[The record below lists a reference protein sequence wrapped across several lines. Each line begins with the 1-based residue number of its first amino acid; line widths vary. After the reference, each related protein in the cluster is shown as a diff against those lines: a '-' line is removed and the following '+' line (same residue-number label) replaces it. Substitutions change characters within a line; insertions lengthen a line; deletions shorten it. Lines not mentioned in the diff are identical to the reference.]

1 MPNDGG
7 ERIDGSYHVS
17 RAARESGQRID
28 WALMCTFLL
37 SFLTHSRQE
46 NQLAAA
52 LDPEPLK
59 SNQACICSLVML
71 ASLATFIFTCPSSH
85 YI

>member
-17 RAARESGQRID
+17 RAARESGQRIN

-37 SFLTHSRQE
+37 SFLTHSCQE

-52 LDPEPLK
+52 LE
-59 SNQACICSLVML
+59 
-71 ASLATFIFTCPSSH
+71 
-85 YI
+85 

>member
-17 RAARESGQRID
+17 RAARESGQRIN

-59 SNQACICSLVML
+59 SNKHDSYWRLIWLLILRSVGLVEVR
-71 ASLATFIFTCPSSH
+71 AS
-85 YI
+85 